1 MPIHSFSEDTSF
13 QFSDQAPTSVWIERI
28 INQEKRVTGDLN
40 FIFCSDTHLHQMNL
54 TYLNHDN
61 LTDIITFD
69 NSDTVEHISGDV
81 FISVDRVIEN
91 AAGLSTDFE
100 QELNRVIIHGILHLI
115 GYNDK
120 SPEEKARMREKEDAC
135 LSLR

>member
-1 MPIHSFSEDTSF
+1 MPIHFFSEDTSF